1 MGPCEKST
9 MSFVNP
15 EDFQHILRV
24 QNTNIDG
31 NIKVT
36 HALTAIRGM
45 GRRFTDVVLKKA
57 EIDRCKRA
65 GQLSEAEMEQI
76 QTVMAN
82 PKNFKIPVWFLNRQR
97 DWKDGKDGQMTS
109 NNLDNKLREDID
121 RMKKIRLHRGIRHWW
136 VTQSKVKRPRPQ
148 DDTVE
153 PAELSE
159 RSRFNLVHKF
169 NTFFCSIQFFYIDC
183 SVQKY
188 LLPVRHG

>member
-1 MGPCEKST
+1 MGLISRVSSRTYRSLKKEEKNNI

-36 HALTAIRGM
+36 HALTSIRGM
-45 GRRFTDVVLKKA
+45 GRRFTDLVLKKA
-57 EIDRCKRA
+57 EIDRSKRA

-82 PKNFKIPVWFLNRQR
+82 PKNFKIPTWFLNRQR
-97 DWKDGKDGQMTS
+97 DCKDGQMTS
-109 NNLDNKLREDID
+109 NNLDNKLREDIE

-136 VTQSKVKRPRPQ
+136 GYPVKG
-148 DDTVE
+148 
-153 PAELSE
+153 
-159 RSRFNLVHKF
+159 
-169 NTFFCSIQFFYIDC
+169 
-183 SVQKY
+183 QKTKTSG
-188 LLPVRHG
+188 RHGRTCGVLRKK

>member
-1 MGPCEKST
+1 MGLQKLKKEKKTSI

-36 HALTAIRGM
+36 HALTSIRGM
-45 GRRFTDVVLKKA
+45 GRRFTDLVLKKA
-57 EIDRCKRA
+57 EIDRSKRA
-65 GQLSEAEMEQI
+65 GQLTEAEMEQI

-82 PKNFKIPVWFLNRQR
+82 PKNFKIPTWFLNRQR

-109 NNLDNKLREDID
+109 NNLDNKLREDIE

-136 VTQSKVKRPRPQ
+136 GYPVKG
-148 DDTVE
+148 
-153 PAELSE
+153 
-159 RSRFNLVHKF
+159 
-169 NTFFCSIQFFYIDC
+169 
-183 SVQKY
+183 QKTKTSG
-188 LLPVRHG
+188 RHGRTCGVLRKK

>member
-1 MGPCEKST
+1 MGLISRVSSRTYRNKKKKKKKTST

-36 HALTAIRGM
+36 HAITSIRGM
-45 GRRFTDVVLKKA
+45 GKRFTDLVLKKA
-57 EIDRCKRA
+57 EIDRSKRA
-65 GQLSEAEMEQI
+65 GQLTEAEMEQI
-76 QTVMAN
+76 QTVMTN

-109 NNLDNKLREDID
+109 NNLDNKLREDLE

-136 VTQSKVKRPRPQ
+136 GY
-148 DDTVE
+148 
-153 PAELSE
+153 PA
-159 RSRFNLVHKF
+159 KG
-169 NTFFCSIQFFYIDC
+169 
-183 SVQKY
+183 QKTKTSG
-188 LLPVRHG
+188 RHGRTCGVLRKK

>member
-1 MGPCEKST
+1 MGLISRVSSRTYRSIKKKEKNTT

-36 HALTAIRGM
+36 HALTSIRGM
-45 GRRFTDVVLKKA
+45 GRRFTDLVLTEA
-57 EIDRCKRA
+57 EI
-65 GQLSEAEMEQI
+65 EQI

-82 PKNFKIPVWFLNRQR
+82 PKNFKIPTWFLNRQR

-109 NNLDNKLREDID
+109 NNLDNKLREDIE

-136 VTQSKVKRPRPQ
+136 GYPVKG
-148 DDTVE
+148 
-153 PAELSE
+153 
-159 RSRFNLVHKF
+159 
-169 NTFFCSIQFFYIDC
+169 
-183 SVQKY
+183 QKTKTSG
-188 LLPVRHG
+188 RHGRTCGVLRKK

>member
-1 MGPCEKST
+1 MGLISRVSSRTYRSIKKEKDQT

-36 HALTAIRGM
+36 HALTSIRGM
-45 GRRFTDVVLKKA
+45 GRRFTDLVLKKA
-57 EIDRCKRA
+57 EIDRSKRA

-82 PKNFKIPVWFLNRQR
+82 PKNFKIPTWFLNRQR

-109 NNLDNKLREDID
+109 NNLSNKLREDLE
-121 RMKKIRLHRGIRHWW
+121 RMKKIRLHRGIRHMW
-136 VTQSKVKRPRPQ
+136 TLRVKG
-148 DDTVE
+148 
-153 PAELSE
+153 
-159 RSRFNLVHKF
+159 
-169 NTFFCSIQFFYIDC
+169 
-183 SVQKY
+183 QKTKTTG
-188 LLPVRHG
+188 RHGRTVGVLQRQKK

>member
-1 MGPCEKST
+1 MGLISRVSSRTYRSIKKEKNTT

-36 HALTAIRGM
+36 HALTSIRGM
-45 GRRFTDVVLKKA
+45 GRRFTDLVLKKA
-57 EIDRCKRA
+57 EIDRSKRA

-82 PKNFKIPVWFLNRQR
+82 PKNFKIPTWFLNRQR

-109 NNLDNKLREDID
+109 NNLDNKLREDIE

-136 VTQSKVKRPRPQ
+136 G
-148 DDTVE
+148 
-153 PAELSE
+153 
-159 RSRFNLVHKF
+159 
-169 NTFFCSIQFFYIDC
+169 
-183 SVQKY
+183 
-188 LLPVRHG
+188 LPVKGQKTKTSGRHGRTVGVQTRKK

>member
-1 MGPCEKST
+1 MTDPNEPVSSPKPKWNRSKPSWLT
-9 MSFVNP
+9 QRTSRSDYIEVS
-15 EDFQHILRV
+15 
-24 QNTNIDG
+24 
-31 NIKVT
+31 VT
-36 HALTAIRGM
+36 G
-45 GRRFTDVVLKKA
+45 G
-57 EIDRCKRA
+57 
-65 GQLSEAEMEQI
+65 
-76 QTVMAN
+76 
-82 PKNFKIPVWFLNRQR
+82 
-97 DWKDGKDGQMTS
+97 
-109 NNLDNKLREDID
+109 
-121 RMKKIRLHRGIRHWW
+121 